1 MNLLIPASI
10 EEFTINFLQK
20 KPLSGAE
27 LLAKIRESRPQTTK
41 QALYAALR
49 KLKSAEIVVMAHM
62 RISLSSVWV
71 IKMTEFFQ
79 TAKHFYT
86 KTALTDEG
94 FLNLGD
100 GDRISYSFKSPNL
113 TDIFWGHAFDILS
126 EVTPITEPIYIYNP
140 HEWFFLARHETE
152 KTLFQKI
159 TKSGKQILVIV
170 GGTTYLD
177 KMVSKEFDGEFS
189 QYYPTKNPLFPKRNY
204 YINVFGDFII
214 EAWLDED
221 ISRKLDDFYE
231 KTTHW
236 DLLAQ
241 EKIREL
247 VAGEGRNKLVISK
260 NSRRASKIK
269 RMFATYFHIKKN

>member
-1 MNLLIPASI
+1 MNLLVPTTI
-10 EEFTINFLQK
+10 EDFIIKLLQK
-20 KPLSGAE
+20 KPLSAAE
-27 LLAKIRESRPQTTK
+27 LLGTIRESRPGTTK

-49 KLKSAEIVVMAHM
+49 KLKTAEVVVMAHM

-79 TAKHFYT
+79 TAKHFYA

-177 KMVSKEFDGEFS
+177 KMVSKEFDGGFS

-231 KTTHW
+231 KTIHW
-236 DLLAQ
+236 DLVTQ

-260 NSRRASKIK
+260 NGRRASKIK
-269 RMFATYFHIKKN
+269 RMFAGYFHIRKN